1 MASLAVHGYGIPAGC
16 LSINCVHYPPPFV
29 IGINDMPDLGDDLQ
43 TISQEDAIKNANA
56 QAKQR
61 AMERSIT
68 DRKEKLHVS
77 KKT

>member
-1 MASLAVHGYGIPAGC
+1 
-16 LSINCVHYPPPFV
+16 
-29 IGINDMPDLGDDLQ
+29 MPDLGDDLQ

-56 QAKQR
+56 QARQR